1 MMTDE
6 RVEEVL
12 FDINGKLSAISTKL
26 DTLSGVVVGHESRIQ
41 KLEDAASKA
50 DPKTEDSFK
59 TEMLKLLAKSVMI
72 GLIVIASLTGA
83 SSIIKETF
91 SRDISSVTNIAR

>member
-50 DPKTEDSFK
+50 DSKTEDFK
-59 TEMLKLLAKSVMI
+59 TEMLKLLAKSVTI
-72 GLIVIASLTGA
+72 GLVVIASLTGA
-83 SSIIKETF
+83 SNIVKDIF
-91 SRDISSVTNIAR
+91 SPDTSSVTNVIK

>member
-1 MMTDE
+1 MTDE

-41 KLEDAASKA
+41 KLEDAAAKA
-50 DPKTEDSFK
+50 DSGTEDSFK

-72 GLIVIASLTGA
+72 GLVVIASLTGA
-83 SSIIKETF
+83 SNIVKETF
-91 SRDISSVTNIAR
+91 SSDFSAVTNVVK

>member
-1 MMTDE
+1 MTDE

-50 DPKTEDSFK
+50 DSKTEDSFK
-59 TEMLKLLAKSVMI
+59 TEMLKLLAKSVTI
-72 GLIVIASLTGA
+72 GLVVIASLTGA
-83 SSIIKETF
+83 SNIVKDIF
-91 SRDISSVTNIAR
+91 SPDTSSVTNVIK

>member
-26 DTLSGVVVGHESRIQ
+26 DTLSGVVVSHESRIQ
-41 KLEDAASKA
+41 KLEDAAAKADSKA
-50 DPKTEDSFK
+50 EDSFK

-72 GLIVIASLTGA
+72 GLVVIASLTGA
-83 SSIIKETF
+83 SNIIKETF
-91 SRDISSVTNIAR
+91 SSDIPAVTNIVK

>member
-1 MMTDE
+1 MTDE

-50 DPKTEDSFK
+50 DSKTEDFK
-59 TEMLKLLAKSVMI
+59 TEMLKLLAKSVTI
-72 GLIVIASLTGA
+72 GLVVIASLTGA
-83 SSIIKETF
+83 SNIVKDIF
-91 SRDISSVTNIAR
+91 SPDISSVTNVIK